1 MSSRNPT
8 YLQLIVASIGIFL
21 VCASGYARDSVTR
34 VSITKGEAITGANRL
49 LGEPLYSY
57 DFAPN
62 PTFGF
67 NTVDELDPVGPL
79 PILLTPASDPNAIL
93 VTTFANLA
101 AVPPDVVPNVN
112 IPLRDVGTFVNG
124 LLNRAPVPFHLDPS
138 APIVGPTQAEPGQ
151 PNPIT
156 LRDWL
161 RGQGTAITRCGTRE
175 NVINIFVKKLVP
187 NRMYSAI
194 ALWLR
199 DDGSFRPVSL
209 GGVPNILMTNR
220 YGGGHLSRQL
230 NFCPEDAARNGVGA
244 DHLIGIAVIYHSA
257 HVAWGAIP
265 TPGAPGFLLP
275 PGSMVHG
282 HIWFDFGAGRRI
294 AD

>member
-1 MSSRNPT
+1 MASLKPR
-8 YLQLIVASIGIFL
+8 LVRLIVVSFGLLLITG
-21 VCASGYARDSVTR
+21 SVHAGGSKTR
-34 VSITKGEAITGANRL
+34 TGLTKGEAVTGANRL

-62 PTFGF
+62 STFGF

-79 PILLTPASDPNAIL
+79 PIPLTPSSGRDAVL
-93 VTTFANLA
+93 VTTFPNLA
-101 AVPPDVVPNVN
+101 AVPPDVLPNLNV
-112 IPLRDVGTFVNG
+112 PLRDVGTFVNG
-124 LLNRAPVPFHLDPS
+124 MLDRSAVPLHLDPG
-138 APIVGPTQAEPGQ
+138 APIVGATQAEPGR
-151 PNPIT
+151 PASIT
-156 LRDWL
+156 LRQWL
-161 RGQGTAITRCGTRE
+161 RGRGLAVTRCGAHG
-175 NVINIFVKKLVP
+175 NSVNIFVNRLLP

-209 GGVPNILMTNR
+209 GGVPNIIMTNER
-220 YGGGHLSRQL
+220 GGGHMSREL
-230 NFCPEDAARNGVGA
+230 NFCPEDAARDGVGA
-244 DHLIGIAVIYHSA
+244 DRLIGVAVIYHSA

-265 TPGAPGFLLP
+265 TPGAPGLLLP

>member
-1 MSSRNPT
+1 MKSRKSKL
-8 YLQLIVASIGIFL
+8 LQLVAVSIGIVVF
-21 VCASGYARDSVTR
+21 CGNAQANGFVTH
-34 VSITKGEAITGANRL
+34 VNITRGEAITGANRL

-67 NTVDELDPVGPL
+67 NTVDELDLVGPL
-79 PILLTPASDPNAIL
+79 PTPLTPSSSMDAVL
-93 VTTFANLA
+93 VTTYPNLA
-101 AVPPDVVPNVN
+101 AVPPDVEPNLNV
-112 IPLRDVGTFVNG
+112 PLRDVGTFVNG
-124 LLNRAPVPFHLDPS
+124 MLDRNSVPFHLDDA
-138 APIVGPTQAEPGQ
+138 APIVGPTQAGPVQ
-151 PNPIT
+151 PDPIT

-161 RGQGTAITRCGTRE
+161 KGGGVAYTRCGSRG
-175 NVINIFVKKLVP
+175 NFINIFVNRLIP

-209 GGVPNILMTNR
+209 GGVPNVLMTNA
-220 YGGGHLSRQL
+220 YGGGHLSREL
-230 NFCPEDAARNGVGA
+230 NFCPEKAARDGVDA
-244 DHLIGIAVIYHSA
+244 DHLIGIAVLYHSA
-257 HVAWGAIP
+257 HVDWGAIP
-265 TPGAPGFLLP
+265 TPGAPGFLFP

>member
-1 MSSRNPT
+1 MSNLKSIMARS
-8 YLQLIVASIGIFL
+8 IMASIAIAFICGSAHADGII
-21 VCASGYARDSVTR
+21 TR
-34 VSITKGEAITGANRL
+34 VNITKGEAITGANRL

-67 NTVDELDPVGPL
+67 NTVDEFDPVGPL
-79 PILLTPASDPNAIL
+79 PVPLTPASDQDAVL
-93 VTTFANLA
+93 ATTFANLA
-101 AVPPDVVPNVN
+101 AVPADVLPNLN
-112 IPLRDVGTFVNG
+112 IPLREVGTFVNG
-124 LLNRAPVPFHLDPS
+124 LLARSSVPFHLDPS
-138 APIVGPTQAEPGQ
+138 APIIGPTQAEPGR
-151 PNPIT
+151 PDPIT

-161 RGQGTAITRCGTRE
+161 AGRGMAITRCGSRG
-175 NVINIFVKKLVP
+175 NFVNIFVNALIP

-209 GGVPNILMTNR
+209 GGVPNVIMTNE
-220 YGGGHLSRQL
+220 YGGGYISRQV

-282 HIWFDFGAGRRI
+282 HLWFDFGAGRRI
-294 AD
+294 AE